1 MKPLHTL
8 MHASPTP
15 LRLQPLGPSDKPNG
29 GYRVALHR
37 PGKEAGPQ
45 CAVVWGETAQEALQ
59 LAELLAHAGQL
70 RWLAQRHEMLAH
82 LATAHDLA
90 NPYHLD
96 RLQEH
101 ARYDLVTV
109 TAALQG
115 KRVRPYP
122 QHDSTRPELPQL
134 PPVYAE
140 DGDA

>member
-8 MHASPTP
+8 MHGSTTP
-15 LRLQPLGPSDKPNG
+15 LRLQSLGPSDKPSG

-37 PGKEAGPQ
+37 PWKEDGPP
-45 CAVVWGETAQEALQ
+45 CAVVWGETAEDAHA

-70 RWLAQRHEMLAH
+70 RALAQRHELLAH
-82 LATAHDLA
+82 LASNTDLS
-90 NPYHLD
+90 NRYHLE

-101 ARYDLVTV
+101 AAYDLRTV
-109 TAALQG
+109 TAAQQG
-115 KRVRPYP
+115 KRVRVYP
-122 QHDSTRPELPQL
+122 QCDNTHPDLQQL